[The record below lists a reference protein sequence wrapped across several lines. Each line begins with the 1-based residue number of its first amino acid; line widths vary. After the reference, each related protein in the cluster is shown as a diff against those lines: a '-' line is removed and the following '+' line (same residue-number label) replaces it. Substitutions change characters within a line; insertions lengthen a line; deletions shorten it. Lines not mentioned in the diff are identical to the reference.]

1 MKLPTHTL
9 RSLADP
15 TYQAFMANLLPG
27 VKGKIL
33 GVRMPALRAYAKQI
47 TQEDWRHY
55 LKSRADASHEGALVR
70 GLIIAQAKM
79 DLSERLTWA
88 RQYIPRIYSW
98 ALCDSFCSALKTT
111 KKYPDDVWS
120 FMQPYFHST
129 NEYELRFCVVMSMLY
144 FLRDATIDDVLAN
157 CVSIRHEGHYVKM
170 AVAWALSVA
179 CVTYPKKITA
189 CLMSNALDRE
199 THNMTIRKIGESYRI
214 SPAQKTT
221 IKRFAR

>member
-9 RSLADP
+9 VSLADP

-27 VKGKIL
+27 VKGKLL

-47 TQEDWRHY
+47 MQEDWRHY

-88 RQYIPRIYSW
+88 RQYIPLIYSW
-98 ALCDSFCSALKTT
+98 AICDSFCSALKAT
-111 KKYPDDVWS
+111 KKHPDDVWS
-120 FMQPYFHST
+120 FIQPYFQST
-129 NEYELRFCVVMSMLY
+129 NEYELRFSAVMSMLY
-144 FLRDATIDDVLAN
+144 FLGDTTIDDVLTK

-179 CVTYPKKITA
+179 CVKYPKKITA
-189 CLMSNALDRE
+189 CLTSNALDRE

-221 IKRFAR
+221 IKRFTR